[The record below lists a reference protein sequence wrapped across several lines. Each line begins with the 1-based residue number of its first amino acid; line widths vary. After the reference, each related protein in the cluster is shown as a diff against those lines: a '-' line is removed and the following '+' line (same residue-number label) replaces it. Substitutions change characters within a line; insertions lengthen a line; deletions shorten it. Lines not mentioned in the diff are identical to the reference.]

1 MNTLHKLHLVEAE
14 RYRVWQKPAI
24 AADFYE
30 RAITGAKDHG
40 YPQEAAL
47 ANELAAK
54 FYLDWGKEKAAAGYL
69 QAAYYGYAHWGAKAK
84 TQDLEH
90 RYPHLLQPVI
100 QPTMVS
106 PLATLEM
113 IATPHLALQGTVDL
127 DQTVGHQL
135 NHLHSGLDFAT
146 LIKTSQALA
155 KTVQLDDLLRQLTQ
169 ILLQTSGG
177 DRCILILPEAQDSW
191 QVRAMAT
198 PEKIEL
204 GNVPFEDSPEVPIK
218 LVQYVKHT
226 QEVVII
232 DDHQADMPVIDQWLN
247 QRQPKS
253 LLGIPILNQGRLL
266 GVIQLSHQSASGEFT
281 STPNLMYTF
290 W

>member
-14 RYRVWQKPAI
+14 RYRVLQKPVI

-30 RAITGAKDHG
+30 RAIAGAKDNG
-40 YPQEAAL
+40 YIQEAAL

-54 FYLDWGKEKAAAGYL
+54 FDLNWGKEKAAAGYL

-90 RYPHLLQPVI
+90 RYPHLLQLAS
-100 QPTMVS
+100 QPNMVN

-113 IATPHLALQGTVDL
+113 IATPHLALQGTVDF

-135 NHLHSGLDFAT
+135 SHLHSGLDLAT

-177 DRCILILPEAQDSW
+177 DRCVLILPQDKDSW
-191 QVRAMAT
+191 QIRAMAT
-198 PEKIEL
+198 PERIEL
-204 GNVPFEDSPEVPIK
+204 GNVSFEDSPEVPIK
-218 LVQYVKHT
+218 L
-226 QEVVII
+226 I
-232 DDHQADMPVIDQWLN
+232 
-247 QRQPKS
+247 
-253 LLGIPILNQGRLL
+253 
-266 GVIQLSHQSASGEFT
+266 
-281 STPNLMYTF
+281 
-290 W
+290 